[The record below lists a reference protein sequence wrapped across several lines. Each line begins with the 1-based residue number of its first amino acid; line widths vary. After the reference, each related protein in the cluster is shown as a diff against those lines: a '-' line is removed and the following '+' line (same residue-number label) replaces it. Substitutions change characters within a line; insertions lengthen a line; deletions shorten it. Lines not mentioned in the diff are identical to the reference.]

1 MNYKSSL
8 YCNICHLK
16 CTEARRILRVSFKCV
31 NAVDSFWGPC
41 GDLSLRARVSL
52 NIFQMLTDP
61 LKQLCLLDM
70 SSLRGTPTDRTT
82 FSSIWKQKTQ
92 ENTGKPSAIS
102 TWVLHSPPA
111 GQKLSWC
118 VLYWDPPQPPLK
130 DWDSGVEGVFPAMH
144 LEQTLPSDLCAAVV
158 PTPTL
163 WLLES
168 PGRLASRRMRGVRWG
183 YKSLALTS
191 RWDTSVCDLDS
202 RTLRDQA
209 GDHIPAGLPPFLIL
223 FFP

>member
-1 MNYKSSL
+1 MHRGQKNLKSEFQ
-8 YCNICHLK
+8 
-16 CTEARRILRVSFKCV
+16 TG

-52 NIFQMLTDP
+52 NILEMVQEEP
-61 LKQLCLLDM
+61 VLKNRPFKTALPSGHVIIRRHSHWQDHLL
-70 SSLRGTPTDRTT
+70 LHLEA
-82 FSSIWKQKTQ
+82 
-92 ENTGKPSAIS
+92 ENTGNTGEPSAVS
-102 TWVLHSPPA
+102 TWVLHSPSA
-111 GQKLSWC
+111 GQNLSWC

-130 DWDSGVEGVFPAMH
+130 GWDSGVEGVFPAMN
-144 LEQTLPSDLCAAVV
+144 LEQMLPSDLCAAVI

-168 PGRLASRRMRGVRWG
+168 SGRLASHRMRGVMWG
-183 YKSLALTS
+183 YKSLAHTS
-191 RWDTSVCDLDS
+191 RWDTSVCDLDF

-223 FFP
+223 FASFP